1 MDTPSKIRAVSVFE
15 FAAVFVCAEL
25 CCCRPNLAMANNYQR
40 YYYILF
46 ISYLYMSARLHI
58 AIDTCHSLLVVM
70 QALALL
76 IATIAVMCVTV
87 AVAKNNATTHL
98 VTHHTQP
105 VLHY

>member
-1 MDTPSKIRAVSVFE
+1 
-15 FAAVFVCAEL
+15 
-25 CCCRPNLAMANNYQR
+25 
-40 YYYILF
+40 
-46 ISYLYMSARLHI
+46 MSARLHI

-76 IATIAVMCVTV
+76 IATSAVMCVTV